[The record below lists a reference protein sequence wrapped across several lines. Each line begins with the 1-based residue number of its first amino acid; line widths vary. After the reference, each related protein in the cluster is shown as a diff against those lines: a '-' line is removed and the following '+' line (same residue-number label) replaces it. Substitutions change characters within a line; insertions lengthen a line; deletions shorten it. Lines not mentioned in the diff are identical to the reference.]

1 MEGPRLCHGHLVQ
14 LGPGQGELVALQLE
28 GDWLTSLA
36 SGHGSPSQ
44 GGQLSN
50 AHYLPSC
57 VRACVRACVW
67 LCVSVSLW
75 WLRGGCSPWHP
86 RERCMLG
93 SWLLVEKWD
102 CHLVLFLLGDN
113 EIHSS
118 YA

>member
-57 VRACVRACVW
+57 VRACVRACVCEGDKRAMRQQEITSDMCI
-67 LCVSVSLW
+67 CVLYLGAG
-75 WLRGGCSPWHP
+75 LRFLKPP
-86 RERCMLG
+86 R
-93 SWLLVEKWD
+93 LLQKQIQY
-102 CHLVLFLLGDN
+102 LK
-113 EIHSS
+113 
-118 YA
+118 